1 MSCNSNSDYTNNLK
15 KFENRTLIITKLQ
28 RLLMNTNLRK
38 ANILNPLKTLQN
50 WMKEVR
56 DSNTQPNPNT
66 MLVSTVDSNGSP
78 NSRIVLCKELNA
90 EEGYLTF
97 YTNYSSTK
105 SKELEGNAKC
115 SVLFHWD
122 KFGLQARLKG
132 SVTKCSDS
140 KNDAYFSTRD
150 VGSQI
155 GAWTSDQSTEV
166 ESLEK
171 MEGSYQQ
178 IMEKFKLKSLGDDTE
193 VTIPRPDFWGGYDMW
208 IGEIELW
215 KNQNNRFH
223 DRLRFKRN
231 IKIENGNIDAEKE
244 WSVIRIQP

>member
-1 MSCNSNSDYTNNLK
+1 
-15 KFENRTLIITKLQ
+15 
-28 RLLMNTNLRK
+28 
-38 ANILNPLKTLQN
+38 
-50 WMKEVR
+50 
-56 DSNTQPNPNT
+56 
-66 MLVSTVDSNGSP
+66 
-78 NSRIVLCKELNA
+78 
-90 EEGYLTF
+90 
-97 YTNYSSTK
+97 
-105 SKELEGNAKC
+105 
-115 SVLFHWD
+115 
-122 KFGLQARLKG
+122 
-132 SVTKCSDS
+132 
-140 KNDAYFSTRD
+140 
-150 VGSQI
+150 
-155 GAWTSDQSTEV
+155 
-166 ESLEK
+166 